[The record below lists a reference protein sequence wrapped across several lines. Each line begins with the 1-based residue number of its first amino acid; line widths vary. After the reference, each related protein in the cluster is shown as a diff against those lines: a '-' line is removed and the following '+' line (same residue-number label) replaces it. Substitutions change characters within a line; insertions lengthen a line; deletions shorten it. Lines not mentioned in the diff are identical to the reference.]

1 MLVVVINSFLFFILS
16 LLFVHF
22 VLHYCR
28 CSSFIAFQRHHSTFG
43 GLSPGFYTHFILLAQ
58 VIAE

>member
-1 MLVVVINSFLFFILS
+1 MLVVVVNSFLFFILS

-22 VLHYCR
+22 VLHYCC
-28 CSSFIAFQRHHSTFG
+28 CSSFIAFQRHPSTLG